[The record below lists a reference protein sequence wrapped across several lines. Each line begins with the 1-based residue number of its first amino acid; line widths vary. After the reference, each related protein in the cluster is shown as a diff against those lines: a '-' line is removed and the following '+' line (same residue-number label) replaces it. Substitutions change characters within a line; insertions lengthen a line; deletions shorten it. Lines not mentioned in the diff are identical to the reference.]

1 MWRVVRVRRA
11 DGTTAVTVDEG
22 EGRSAYVSKDLES
35 VKECI
40 RRKKLG
46 RALKHG
52 VSAEVARELHDR
64 AAAWDRL
71 SAAEKGLLYCEV
83 YGEEGVSSAVEEV
96 QLSTS
101 PADDDTLFSDAC

>member
-1 MWRVVRVRRA
+1 MWRVVRVRRP
-11 DGTTAVTVDEG
+11 DGTTAVTVGEG
-22 EGRSAYVSKDLES
+22 EGRSAYVSKDLKSVNES
-35 VKECI
+35 I

-46 RALKHG
+46 RALKYG
-52 VSAEVARELHDR
+52 VPADAARELQDR

-96 QLSTS
+96 QLSTT
-101 PADDDTLFSDAC
+101 PADDEALFSDAS